1 MAFLF
6 WHSLKLAP
14 ARTSKGGIQLRPA
27 IDDLSSLPPRL
38 SWTSRN
44 DTLILNRPTTL
55 EVRAAKQG
63 AVVYIL
69 VAFRERE
76 RVVQMQAVSGLPW
89 LPVDAFLHLYNCNVT
104 DPSSK
109 HSQFSMTRRPST
121 TPRVD
126 PIDRP
131 CWYNPSIWWNAEP
144 HLGYSSYSNKKHL
157 RSFPYYGVWCLPAY
171 SCGENMLRNFPS
183 LLGLFCL
190 FRASIAQSSS
200 DETAS
205 QSSSVCTSSTGRTP
219 STHQT
224 RQHILF
230 KMAIERHRPFR
241 HVRRAQLRR
250 YLSS

>member
-27 IDDLSSLPPRL
+27 MNNLSSLPPRL

-76 RVVQMQAVSGLPW
+76 RVVQIRAVSLRERARVCLGF
-89 LPVDAFLHLYNCNVT
+89 PVDAFLHLYNCNVT

-121 TPRVD
+121 MARVD
-126 PIDRP
+126 PLDRP
-131 CWYNPSIWWNAEP
+131 C
-144 HLGYSSYSNKKHL
+144 
-157 RSFPYYGVWCLPAY
+157 
-171 SCGENMLRNFPS
+171 
-183 LLGLFCL
+183 
-190 FRASIAQSSS
+190 
-200 DETAS
+200 
-205 QSSSVCTSSTGRTP
+205 
-219 STHQT
+219 
-224 RQHILF
+224 
-230 KMAIERHRPFR
+230 
-241 HVRRAQLRR
+241 
-250 YLSS
+250 